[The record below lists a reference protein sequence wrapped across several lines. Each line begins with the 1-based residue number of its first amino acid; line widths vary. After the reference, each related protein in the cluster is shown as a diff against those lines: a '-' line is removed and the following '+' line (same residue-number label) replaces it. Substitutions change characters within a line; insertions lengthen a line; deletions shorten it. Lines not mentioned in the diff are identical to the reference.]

1 LSLRGCI
8 VKIPKI
14 HQQLKLEKIMAWNE
28 PGGGKDPWGG
38 NQGNDGPPDIDE
50 VLNKLKE
57 KFAGFGGGSSGAG
70 GGAGSSKGLVPV
82 VLIALTIIWG
92 LLGFYQVD
100 EKEQA
105 VVLRLGKYSDTL
117 GSGLQWN
124 PPIFDS
130 VTIVRVTEERQ
141 YSARGLM
148 LTQDENIVEI
158 SLTVQ
163 YNIVNAKDFVL
174 SIKDPELSLKYAT
187 DSALR
192 HVVGSTG
199 LDGVISTG
207 REEVAVSTAEKLQ
220 DLLNVYSSGIN
231 VVKINIEEARPPTEV
246 KAAYDDVIKARED
259 LERLVNEAQAYS
271 NGVIPEAR
279 GEAQRLREEAEGYL
293 SQVVSKSQGEA
304 KRFTALLT
312 EYKKAPGV
320 TRERLYID
328 AIEEVMSNS
337 TKILVDTEGGNNM
350 LYLPLDKLV
359 QQGNAAGATRGSG
372 SDSQMVDR
380 IANEV
385 IEKLQRNSNQVQ
397 LERRR

>member
-1 LSLRGCI
+1 
-8 VKIPKI
+8 
-14 HQQLKLEKIMAWNE
+14 MAWNE

-38 NQGNDGPPDIDE
+38 NSGNAGPPDIDE
-50 VLNKLKE
+50 ALNKLKE
-57 KFAGFGGGSSGAG
+57 KLAKFGGGSG
-70 GGAGSSKGLVPV
+70 GGSSKGLLPV
-82 VLIALTIIWG
+82 IFMVLAIIWG

-124 PPIFDS
+124 PPFIDS
-130 VTIVRVTEERQ
+130 VTTVRVTEERQ
-141 YSARGLM
+141 YQARGLM

-163 YNIVNAKDFVL
+163 YNIANAKDFVL
-174 SIKDPELSLKYAT
+174 SIKNPVRSLQHAT

-220 DLLNVYSSGIN
+220 DLLNVYTSGIN

-246 KAAYDDVIKARED
+246 RAAYDDVIKARED

-293 SQVVSKSQGEA
+293 SQVVSKSEGEA
-304 KRFTALLT
+304 KRFTSLLK
-312 EYKKAPGV
+312 EYKKAPRV
-320 TRERLYID
+320 TRERLYLD
-328 AIEEVMSNS
+328 AIEQVMSNS

-350 LYLPLDKLV
+350 LYLPLDKLM
-359 QQGNAAGATRGSG
+359 QQGTTGKTSMSGGTKDEMIDSIAT
-372 SDSQMVDR
+372 
-380 IANEV
+380 EV
-385 IEKLQRNSNQVQ
+385 IERLQRNSNQGQ
-397 LERRR
+397 SERRR

>member
-1 LSLRGCI
+1 
-8 VKIPKI
+8 
-14 HQQLKLEKIMAWNE
+14 MAWNE

-38 NQGNDGPPDIDE
+38 NRGNAGPPDIDE
-50 VLNKLKE
+50 ALNKLKE
-57 KFAGFGGGSSGAG
+57 KLAKFGGGSG
-70 GGAGSSKGLVPV
+70 GGGSSKGLVPV
-82 VLIALTIIWG
+82 VFVVLAIIWG

-124 PPIFDS
+124 PPFIDS
-130 VTIVRVTEERQ
+130 VTTVRVTEERQ
-141 YSARGLM
+141 YQVRGLM

-163 YNIVNAKDFVL
+163 YNIANAKDFVL
-174 SIKDPELSLKYAT
+174 SIKNPVTSLEQAT

-220 DLLNVYSSGIN
+220 ELLNVYTSGIN

-246 KAAYDDVIKARED
+246 RAAYDDVIKARED

-293 SQVVSKSQGEA
+293 SQVVSKSEGEA
-304 KRFTALLT
+304 KRFTSLLK
-312 EYKKAPGV
+312 EYKKAPQV

-328 AIEEVMSNS
+328 AIEQVMSNS

-350 LYLPLDKLV
+350 LYLPLDKLM
-359 QQGNAAGATRGSG
+359 QQGTTAKASMSGGTKDQMIDNIAT
-372 SDSQMVDR
+372 
-380 IANEV
+380 EV
-385 IEKLQRNSNQVQ
+385 IERLQRNSNQGQ
-397 LERRR
+397 SERRR

>member
-1 LSLRGCI
+1 
-8 VKIPKI
+8 
-14 HQQLKLEKIMAWNE
+14 MAWNE

-38 NQGNDGPPDIDE
+38 NRNNDGPPDIDE
-50 VLNKLKE
+50 ALKKLKE
-57 KFAGFGGGSSGAG
+57 KLGLFGGGGSSNGTGNG
-70 GGAGSSKGLVPV
+70 GKSLLP
-82 VLIALTIIWG
+82 IALFAVAVLWG
-92 LLGFYQVD
+92 LLGFYQID

-105 VVLRLGKYSDTL
+105 VVLRLGKYDKTL
-117 GSGLQWN
+117 GSGLHWN
-124 PPIFDS
+124 PPFVDS
-130 VTIVRVTEERQ
+130 VTTVRVTEERQ

-163 YNIVNAKDFVL
+163 YNIANAKDFVL
-174 SIKDPELSLKYAT
+174 NIKDPETSLKHAT

-207 REEVAVSTAEKLQ
+207 REQVAVGTAEKLQ
-220 DLLNVYSSGIN
+220 VLLDMYNSGIN

-271 NGVIPEAR
+271 NGIIPEAR
-279 GEAQRLREEAEGYL
+279 GEAQRLREEAEGYM

-304 KRFTALLT
+304 KRFTKLLT
-312 EYKKAPGV
+312 EYSKAPVV

-337 TKILVDTEGGNNM
+337 SKVLMDTEGGNNM
-350 LYLPLDKLV
+350 LYLPLDKIV
-359 QQGNAAGATRGSG
+359 QQGASVQGRPSVSN
-372 SDSQMVDR
+372 DQMIDR
-380 IANEV
+380 IANDV
-385 IEKLQRNSNQVQ
+385 IEKLQRNSERVQ
-397 LERRR
+397 SERRR

>member
-1 LSLRGCI
+1 
-8 VKIPKI
+8 
-14 HQQLKLEKIMAWNE
+14 MAWNE

-38 NQGNDGPPDIDE
+38 NRGNDGPPDIDE
-50 VLNKLKE
+50 ALNKLKE
-57 KFAGFGGGSSGAG
+57 KFAAFGGGSG
-70 GGAGSSKGLVPV
+70 GGAGSSKGLLPV
-82 VLIALTIIWG
+82 ALIALAIIWG

-105 VVLRLGKYSDTL
+105 VVLRLGKYSDTV
-117 GSGLQWN
+117 GSGLHWN
-124 PPIFDS
+124 PPAVDS

-163 YNIVNAKDFVL
+163 YNIANAKDFVL
-174 SIKDPELSLKYAT
+174 NIKDPETSLKHAT

-207 REEVAVSTAEKLQ
+207 REQVAVSTAEKLQ

-231 VVKINIEEARPPTEV
+231 VVKLNIEEARPPTEV

-271 NGVIPEAR
+271 NGIIPEAR

-304 KRFTALLT
+304 KRFTTLLA
-312 EYKKAPGV
+312 EYKKAPEV

-328 AIEEVMSNS
+328 AIEQVMSNS
-337 TKILVDTEGGNNM
+337 TKILMDTEGGNNM

-359 QQGNAAGATRGSG
+359 QQGNAASPTRGSA

-385 IEKLQRNSNQVQ
+385 IEKLQRNSNQIQ
-397 LERRR
+397 SERRR

>member
-1 LSLRGCI
+1 
-8 VKIPKI
+8 
-14 HQQLKLEKIMAWNE
+14 MAWNE

-38 NQGNDGPPDIDE
+38 NRNNEGPPDIDE
-50 VLNKLKE
+50 ALKKLKE
-57 KFAGFGGGSSGAG
+57 KFASFSGGGSGAG
-70 GGAGSSKGLVPV
+70 GSGKSLLPIGLVV
-82 VLIALTIIWG
+82 IAIIWA
-92 LLGFYQVD
+92 LLGVYQVD

-105 VVLRLGKYSDTL
+105 LILRLGKYHDTQ
-117 GSGLQWN
+117 GAGLKWN
-124 PPIFDS
+124 PPIIDR
-130 VTIVRVTEERQ
+130 VVIVRVTEERQ

-158 SLTVQ
+158 SPTVQ
-163 YNIVNAKDFVL
+163 YNIANAKDFVL
-174 SIKDPELSLKYAT
+174 NIKEPETSLKQAT

-207 REEVAVSTAEKLQ
+207 REQVALGTAQKLQ
-220 DLLNVYSSGIN
+220 DLLDIYGSGIN

-271 NGVIPEAR
+271 NGIIPEAR
-279 GEAQRLREEAEGYL
+279 GEAQRLREEANGYK

-304 KRFTALLT
+304 ERFTKLLA

-328 AIEEVMSNS
+328 AIEQVMTNS
-337 TKILVDTEGGNNM
+337 SKILVDTEGGNNM
-350 LYLPLDKLV
+350 LYLPLDKIV
-359 QQGNAAGATRGSG
+359 QQGAASPTLSRSSG
-372 SDSQMVDR
+372 SSEQMVDR

-385 IEKLQRNSNQVQ
+385 IEKLQRNSERVQ
-397 LERRR
+397 TERRR

>member
-1 LSLRGCI
+1 
-8 VKIPKI
+8 
-14 HQQLKLEKIMAWNE
+14 MAWNE

-38 NQGNDGPPDIDE
+38 NRNNDGPPDIDE
-50 VLNKLKE
+50 ALKKLKE
-57 KFAGFGGGSSGAG
+57 KLGLFGGGGSSNGTGNG
-70 GGAGSSKGLVPV
+70 GKSLLP
-82 VLIALTIIWG
+82 IALFAVAVLWG
-92 LLGFYQVD
+92 LLGFYQID

-105 VVLRLGKYSDTL
+105 VVLRLGKYDNTL
-117 GSGLQWN
+117 GSGLHWN
-124 PPIFDS
+124 PPFVDS
-130 VTIVRVTEERQ
+130 VTTVRVTEERQ

-163 YNIVNAKDFVL
+163 YNIANAKDFVL
-174 SIKDPELSLKYAT
+174 NIKDPETSLKHAT

-207 REEVAVSTAEKLQ
+207 REQVAVGTAEKLQ
-220 DLLNVYSSGIN
+220 VLLDMYNSGIN

-271 NGVIPEAR
+271 NGIIPEAR
-279 GEAQRLREEAEGYL
+279 GEAQRLREEAEGYM

-304 KRFTALLT
+304 KRFTKLLT
-312 EYKKAPGV
+312 EYSKAPVV

-337 TKILVDTEGGNNM
+337 SKVLMDTEGGNNM
-350 LYLPLDKLV
+350 LYLPLDKIV
-359 QQGNAAGATRGSG
+359 QQGASVQARPSVSN
-372 SDSQMVDR
+372 DQMIDR
-380 IANEV
+380 IANDV
-385 IEKLQRNSNQVQ
+385 IEKLQRNSERVQ
-397 LERRR
+397 SERRR

>member
-1 LSLRGCI
+1 
-8 VKIPKI
+8 
-14 HQQLKLEKIMAWNE
+14 MAWNE

-38 NQGNDGPPDIDE
+38 NRNNDGPPDIDE
-50 VLNKLKE
+50 ALKKLKE
-57 KFAGFGGGSSGAG
+57 KLGLFGGGGSSNGTGNG
-70 GGAGSSKGLVPV
+70 GKSLLP
-82 VLIALTIIWG
+82 IALFAVAVLWG
-92 LLGFYQVD
+92 LLGFYQID

-105 VVLRLGKYSDTL
+105 VVLRLGKYDNTV
-117 GSGLQWN
+117 GSGLHWN
-124 PPIFDS
+124 PPFVDS
-130 VTIVRVTEERQ
+130 VTTVRVTEERQ

-163 YNIVNAKDFVL
+163 YNIANAKDFVL
-174 SIKDPELSLKYAT
+174 NIKDPETSLKHAT

-207 REEVAVSTAEKLQ
+207 REQVAVGTAEKLQ
-220 DLLNVYSSGIN
+220 VLLDMYNSGIN

-271 NGVIPEAR
+271 NGIIPEAR
-279 GEAQRLREEAEGYL
+279 GEAQRLREEAEGYM

-304 KRFTALLT
+304 KRFTKLLT
-312 EYKKAPGV
+312 EYSKAPVV

-337 TKILVDTEGGNNM
+337 SKVLMDTEGGNNM
-350 LYLPLDKLV
+350 LYLPLDKIV
-359 QQGNAAGATRGSG
+359 QQGASVQGRPSVSN
-372 SDSQMVDR
+372 DQMIDR
-380 IANEV
+380 IANDV
-385 IEKLQRNSNQVQ
+385 IEKLQRNSERVQ
-397 LERRR
+397 SERRR

>member
-1 LSLRGCI
+1 
-8 VKIPKI
+8 
-14 HQQLKLEKIMAWNE
+14 MAWNE

-38 NQGNDGPPDIDE
+38 NRNNDGPPDIDE
-50 VLNKLKE
+50 ALKKLKE
-57 KFAGFGGGSSGAG
+57 KLGLFGGGGSSNGTGNG
-70 GGAGSSKGLVPV
+70 GKSLLP
-82 VLIALTIIWG
+82 IALFAVAVLWG
-92 LLGFYQVD
+92 LLGFYQID

-105 VVLRLGKYSDTL
+105 VVLRLGKYDNTL
-117 GSGLQWN
+117 GSGLHWN
-124 PPIFDS
+124 PPFVDS
-130 VTIVRVTEERQ
+130 VTTVRVTEERQ

-163 YNIVNAKDFVL
+163 YNIANAKDFVL
-174 SIKDPELSLKYAT
+174 NIKDPETSLKHAT

-207 REEVAVSTAEKLQ
+207 REQVAVGTAEKLQ
-220 DLLNVYSSGIN
+220 VLLDMYNSGIN

-271 NGVIPEAR
+271 NGIIPEAR
-279 GEAQRLREEAEGYL
+279 GEAQRLREEAEGYM

-304 KRFTALLT
+304 KRFTKLLT
-312 EYKKAPGV
+312 EYSKAPVV

-337 TKILVDTEGGNNM
+337 SKVLMDTEGGNNM
-350 LYLPLDKLV
+350 LYLPLDKIV
-359 QQGNAAGATRGSG
+359 QQGASVQGRPSVSN
-372 SDSQMVDR
+372 DQMIDR
-380 IANEV
+380 IANDV
-385 IEKLQRNSNQVQ
+385 IEKLQRKSERVQ
-397 LERRR
+397 SERRR

>member
-1 LSLRGCI
+1 
-8 VKIPKI
+8 
-14 HQQLKLEKIMAWNE
+14 MAWNE

-38 NQGNDGPPDIDE
+38 NRGNAGPPDIDE
-50 VLNKLKE
+50 ALNKLKE
-57 KFAGFGGGSSGAG
+57 KLAKFGGGSG
-70 GGAGSSKGLVPV
+70 GGGSSKGLLPV
-82 VLIALTIIWG
+82 AFMALAIIWG

-124 PPIFDS
+124 PPFIDS
-130 VTIVRVTEERQ
+130 VTTVRVTEERQ
-141 YSARGLM
+141 YQVRGLM

-163 YNIVNAKDFVL
+163 YNIANAKDFVL
-174 SIKDPELSLKYAT
+174 SIKNPVTSLQQAT

-220 DLLNVYSSGIN
+220 DLLNVYTSGIN

-246 KAAYDDVIKARED
+246 RAAYDDVIKARED

-293 SQVVSKSQGEA
+293 SQVVSKSEGEA
-304 KRFTALLT
+304 KRFTSLLK
-312 EYKKAPGV
+312 EYKKAPQV

-328 AIEEVMSNS
+328 AIEQVMSNS

-350 LYLPLDKLV
+350 LYLPLDKLI
-359 QQGNAAGATRGSG
+359 QQGTTAKTSMSGGTKDQMIDNIAT
-372 SDSQMVDR
+372 
-380 IANEV
+380 EV
-385 IEKLQRNSNQVQ
+385 IERLQRNSNQGQ
-397 LERRR
+397 SERRR